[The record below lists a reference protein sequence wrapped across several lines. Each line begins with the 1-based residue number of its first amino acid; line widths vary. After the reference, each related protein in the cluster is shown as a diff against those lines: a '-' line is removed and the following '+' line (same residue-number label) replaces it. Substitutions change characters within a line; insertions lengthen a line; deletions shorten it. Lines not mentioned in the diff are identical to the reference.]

1 VGKERTLMAK
11 KGSLAKEAN
20 LKADIL
26 QRLRTAI
33 GHLSAVERM
42 VEGEQYCI
50 DILKQIAAVQAS
62 LSKVAYALSDSHM
75 KHCVHEAI
83 AAGKGEAK
91 VDELLE
97 TLKYL
102 KHF

>member
-1 VGKERTLMAK
+1 MK
-11 KGSLAKEAN
+11 KGSLGFEPK
-20 LKADIL
+20 LKGTIL
-26 QRLRTAI
+26 QRLRTAV

-42 VEGEQYCI
+42 VEGEEYCT

-62 LSKVAYALSDSHM
+62 LSKIAYALSDAHM
-75 KHCVHEAI
+75 KHCVREAI
-83 AAGKGEAK
+83 EEGKGEEK
-91 VDELLE
+91 VEEMLE

>member
-1 VGKERTLMAK
+1 MAK

-20 LKADIL
+20 LKASIK
-26 QRLRTAI
+26 QRLLTAV

-50 DILKQIAAVQAS
+50 DILKQIAAVQGILTKAARD
-62 LSKVAYALSDSHM
+62 LAQSHIT
-75 KHCVHEAI
+75 HCVHDAVEVGRGPEA
-83 AAGKGEAK
+83 
-91 VDELLE
+91 VDELFE

-102 KHF
+102 RHF

>member
-1 VGKERTLMAK
+1 MPE
-11 KGSLAKEAN
+11 KGSLAKETD
-20 LKADIL
+20 LKKNIV
-26 QRLRTAI
+26 QRLRTAT
-33 GHLSAVERM
+33 GHLAAVERM
-42 VEGEQYCI
+42 VSDERYCI

-62 LSKVAYALSDSHM
+62 LSKVAYALADSHM

-83 AAGKGEAK
+83 SAGKGEIK
-91 VDELLE
+91 IDELLE

>member
-1 VGKERTLMAK
+1 
-11 KGSLAKEAN
+11 
-20 LKADIL
+20 
-26 QRLRTAI
+26 
-33 GHLSAVERM
+33 M

-62 LSKVAYALSDSHM
+62 LSKVAYALADSHM
-75 KHCVHEAI
+75 KHCVHDAI
-83 AAGKGEAK
+83 AAGKGETK
-91 VDELLE
+91 VDEMLE

>member
-1 VGKERTLMAK
+1 MLMAK
-11 KGSLAKEAN
+11 KGSLAKEVD
-20 LKADIL
+20 LKANIL

-42 VEGEQYCI
+42 AEGEEYCI
-50 DILKQIAAVQAS
+50 DILKQISAVQAS
-62 LSKVAYALSDSHM
+62 LSKVAYALADSHM
-75 KHCVHEAI
+75 RHCVHDASAE
-83 AAGKGEAK
+83 GTGEAK

>member
-1 VGKERTLMAK
+1 MAR
-11 KGSLAKEAN
+11 KGSLAKEVN
-20 LKADIL
+20 LKASIK
-26 QRLRTAI
+26 QRLRTAV

-62 LSKVAYALSDSHM
+62 LSKVAHALADSHM
-75 KHCVHEAI
+75 KHCVREAI
-83 AAGKGEAK
+83 EASKGEAK

>member
-1 VGKERTLMAK
+1 MPE
-11 KGSLAKEAN
+11 KGSLAKETDLKKN
-20 LKADIL
+20 LI

-33 GHLSAVERM
+33 GHLAAVERM
-42 VEGEQYCI
+42 VKGEQYCI

-62 LSKVAYALSDSHM
+62 LSKVAYALADSHM
-75 KHCVHEAI
+75 KHCVRDAI
-83 AAGKGEAK
+83 EAGKGEPK

>member
-1 VGKERTLMAK
+1 MPMAK
-11 KGSLAKEAN
+11 KGSLAKELE

-42 VEGEQYCI
+42 AEGEQYCI
-50 DILKQIAAVQAS
+50 DILKQISAVQAS
-62 LSKVAYALSDSHM
+62 LSKVAYALADSHM
-75 KHCVHEAI
+75 KHCVHDAI
-83 AAGKGEAK
+83 AAGKGETK

>member
-1 VGKERTLMAK
+1 MPE
-11 KGSLAKEAN
+11 KGSLAKETN
-20 LKADIL
+20 LKATIK
-26 QRLRTAI
+26 QRLRTAV

-62 LSKVAYALSDSHM
+62 LSKVAYALSDAHM
-75 KHCVHEAI
+75 KHCVREAI
-83 AAGKGEAK
+83 EAGKGEAK